1 MTHTEVEKKIEQM
14 WNNAPIG
21 YAFSRWQAKEM
32 FEKWELDYDKEEDR
46 KKVKCLGNGT
56 YCLKTDLP
64 KIMEIIEESKRLRK
78 ELENDKAEFA
88 KQVYQ
93 YFCDYECMVTN
104 SPDYALDALD
114 FEPTE
119 ENKDIIRK
127 QWKKFCKRNSC
138 IYYDPFE
145 NPQTHSLE

>member
-21 YAFSRWQAKEM
+21 WAFDESQAKDM
-32 FEKWELDYDKEEDR
+32 YKKWGLDFDKAEDH
-46 KKVKCLGNGT
+46 KKIASIGNGG
-56 YCLKTDLP
+56 YALKTDIP
-64 KIMEIIEESKRLRK
+64 KLMEIMEESKRLRK
-78 ELENDKAEFA
+78 EFQNNKAEFA
-88 KQVYQ
+88 KQVYK

-104 SPDYALDALD
+104 NPDYALDALD

-119 ENKDIIRK
+119 ENKEIIRK
-127 QWKKFCKRNSC
+127 QWKKFCTKNSC

-145 NPQTHSLE
+145 NPKTYSLE

>member
-1 MTHTEVEKKIEQM
+1 MTHKELEKKIEQM

-21 YAFSRWQAKEM
+21 WAFSDEQAKEM
-32 FEKWELDYDKEEDR
+32 FGKWELDYNKQEDR
-46 KKVKCLGNGT
+46 QKVARLGNGG
-56 YCLKTDLP
+56 YALKTDLP

-78 ELENDKAEFA
+78 ELENDKKEFA
-88 KQVYQ
+88 KQVHQ

-119 ENKDIIRK
+119 ENKEIIRK
-127 QWKKFCKRNSC
+127 QWKKFCTKNSC

-145 NPQTHSLE
+145 NPQTYSF

>member
-21 YAFSRWQAKEM
+21 WAFDESQAKDM
-32 FEKWELDYDKEEDR
+32 YKKWGLDFDKTEDH
-46 KKVKCLGNGT
+46 KKIASIGNGG
-56 YCLKTDLP
+56 YALKTDIP
-64 KIMEIIEESKRLRK
+64 KLMEIMEESKRLRK
-78 ELENDKAEFA
+78 ELENNKAEFA
-88 KQVYQ
+88 KKVYQ

-104 SPDYALDALD
+104 NPDYALDALD

-119 ENKDIIRK
+119 ENKEIIRK
-127 QWKKFCKRNSC
+127 QWKKFCEKNCC

-145 NPQTHSLE
+145 YPKTYSLK

>member
-1 MTHTEVEKKIEQM
+1 MTHKELEKKIEQM

-21 YAFSRWQAKEM
+21 WAFSDEQAKEM
-32 FEKWELDYDKEEDR
+32 FGKWELDYNKQEDR
-46 KKVKCLGNGT
+46 QKVARLGNGG
-56 YCLKTDLP
+56 YALKTDLP
-64 KIMEIIEESKRLRK
+64 KIMEIIEESQRLRK

-119 ENKDIIRK
+119 ENKEIIRK

-145 NPQTHSLE
+145 NPQTYSF